1 MAGLSILRYPNESVL
16 IGNDIKI
23 TVLSIGRGNR
33 IRLKIEAP
41 KEVPVLREEILTLK
55 KAGKAQG
62 VRG

>member
-1 MAGLSILRYPNESVL
+1 MAGLSLTRGPSEAIL
-16 IGNDIKI
+16 IGNDIKV
-23 TVLSIGRGNR
+23 TVVSIGRGNR

-41 KEVPVLREEILTLK
+41 KETVVLREELLQLK